1 MYSISSAPALAGYS
15 STAELVLVGLQNW
28 SARNHDL
35 YQCRRD
41 LRVAAHYR
49 HLAAALRTKAV
60 ADRRLARAKAAPR
73 RKRAAVSVGP
83 NRPLFFWGINFTFS

>member
-35 YQCRRD
+35 YQYRRD
-41 LRVAAHYR
+41 LRVAAR
-49 HLAAALRTKAV
+49 
-60 ADRRLARAKAAPR
+60 
-73 RKRAAVSVGP
+73 
-83 NRPLFFWGINFTFS
+83 